1 MRWEAKVERCGAK
14 SRTMGQT
21 ETETE
26 TRDAAKKAKA
36 LKMRRDFF

>member
-1 MRWEAKVERCGAK
+1 MRWEAKVERSGAK
-14 SRTMGQT
+14 SRTMGQ
-21 ETETE
+21 TETE